1 MPFPET
7 YRPWILLAGAVIGYL
22 LVMFASPV
30 RASLRDGLR
39 CMARYPTLWM
49 MLTLFGLC
57 YAIFQIS
64 VDVFS
69 HYYLQEGQRP
79 VFVAWRPW
87 FLPGSSFSAILKKG
101 VLPSLEGVAGVFN
114 VLITT
119 FPFSAIA
126 ALLFLVNW
134 DGHHG
139 VLFRA
144 LRRRFDGFGWLIHF
158 GILLCAIAALV
169 KPFLFG
175 PLLLV
180 MGSRMPGLPLLECS
194 FFVDW
199 LSFLFEIMFGVCVQI
214 YLILMV
220 YAWVRGLNFT
230 RQHLLDFAIRRFSF
244 VMKWSAIMMLV
255 STVFISLPQI
265 VTVIP
270 PFTHYVS
277 PVSVLFYYNDHVAR
291 PLLVAFLVLFSGM
304 QIILT
309 FHSETLRKAFGDY
322 LHFLRKDWWP
332 LIWFLIVAFIHFY
345 ALNVLNGVV
354 SAGFANLPEQTAG
367 ADFEKGSVIT
377 VVTVAWRVIYPLLA
391 AFVGGWMLATWV
403 CLYKRSE
410 AGRIH
415 ADNWIKY

>member
-7 YRPWILLAGAVIGYL
+7 YRPWILLGGAVLGYL

-39 CMARYPTLWM
+39 CMARYPALWA

-57 YAIFQIS
+57 YAVFQLS
-64 VDVFS
+64 VELFS
-69 HYYLQEGQRP
+69 HYYLQEGARP
-79 VFVAWRPW
+79 VFIAWRPW
-87 FLPGSSFSAILKKG
+87 FLPDDAVRTILKNSR
-101 VLPSLEGVAGVFN
+101 LPALEGVAGIFN

-119 FPFSAIA
+119 FPFSSIA

-144 LRRRFDGFGWLIHF
+144 LRRRFDGLGWVIYF
-158 GILLCAIAALV
+158 GILLCAVAALV
-169 KPFLFG
+169 MPLLYG

-180 MGSRMPGLPLLECS
+180 LDGKMPGLRLIECS
-194 FFVDW
+194 YIVVW
-199 LSFLFEIMFGVCVQI
+199 LSFLFELMFGVCVQI

-230 RQHLLDFAIRRFSF
+230 RRNLLDFAIRRFSF
-244 VMKWSAIMMLV
+244 VMKWSGIVMLL
-255 STVFISLPQI
+255 STLFISLPQI
-265 VTVIP
+265 ITVVP
-270 PFTHYVS
+270 PFTHYV
-277 PVSVLFYYNDHVAR
+277 PEKSVLFYYNDHVAR
-291 PLLVAFLVLFSGM
+291 PLLVGFLLLFSGM

-322 LHFLRKDWWP
+322 LHFLRKDGWAVF
-332 LIWFLIVAFIHFY
+332 WFLVVAFIHFY
-345 ALNVLNGVV
+345 ALNVLNGVIN
-354 SAGFANLPEQTAG
+354 AGFANLPEQTAG
-367 ADFEKGSVIT
+367 GDFEKGSVIT
-377 VVTVAWRVIYPLLA
+377 VFTLVWRVTYPLLA

-410 AGRIH
+410 AGRVH